1 LWSLSNSFQRLA
13 VFCKQKIDEIRAGE
27 REDELKQMEE
37 ERNNILETSPIIDI
51 QNEEKLLADIDKEI
65 KPVKHNIEIAEEE
78 NNNEGEDEED
88 ESMSLKDVIM
98 TLNDFYAV
106 KLESLLTLIE
116 ENGQSE
122 EEIKKI
128 EEIVKDN
135 EVRIPY
141 DEDIF
146 VGIDKNYKILKK
158 ILNIAKERKE
168 TIKQKDKEI
177 AKLKAELAKFKP
189 VDDEA

>member
-1 LWSLSNSFQRLA
+1 
-13 VFCKQKIDEIRAGE
+13 
-27 REDELKQMEE
+27 MEE

-177 AKLKAELAKFKP
+177 AKLKAELA
-189 VDDEA
+189 